1 MGIMGSSTIFA
12 IIISP
17 LSIFHIL
24 FNLYVCLSF
33 VFLLLSLA
41 TLANEYR
48 LLQTEYFGSPIGV
61 WKVRSKMFY
70 TFTELI
76 FMYVYL
82 ILHILSKISLTKMSS
97 TQTAVSGLVFSHWLL
112 MTYSHRPL
120 DVQIIPRMLV
130 IDRLQLALLAR
141 MVH

>member
-1 MGIMGSSTIFA
+1 
-12 IIISP
+12 
-17 LSIFHIL
+17 
-24 FNLYVCLSF
+24 
-33 VFLLLSLA
+33 
-41 TLANEYR
+41 
-48 LLQTEYFGSPIGV
+48 
-61 WKVRSKMFY
+61 MFY

-82 ILHILSKISLTKMSS
+82 IFHILSKTSLTKMSS